1 MELLN
6 INSSEL
12 DKMEELGRGA
22 CSVVYKYDDNS
33 VVKVLNEAGKELFD
47 SEKFSN
53 IVGIEND
60 TCVFPKKAVL
70 IDGELK
76 GYTMDYIQGEMLHE
90 IIKKIDLSTLT
101 NAIKKVENDLKQLS
115 KEKILL
121 QDLNHGG
128 IMWDNKES
136 RIKII
141 DTDFFYKENLAQEE
155 QCYSSNITSF
165 NTLIE
170 MELGIL
176 NGQDTEVIRYL
187 QNKPE
192 YNTLYKEYMIGSLI
206 GENKSVTE
214 LIDKAIEIVE
224 KDFGTKV
231 NNIEEMQQLIE
242 KQKKTEKE
250 DTNALED
257 ELELKDEQLSNLEKE
272 AELISELETLRD
284 IQIGKKEEQK

>member
-1 MELLN
+1 MEILD
-6 INSSEL
+6 IHHSEL
-12 DKMEELGRGA
+12 NEMEELGRGA
-22 CSVVYKYDDNS
+22 CSVVYKCDDNS
-33 VVKVLNEAGKELFD
+33 VIKVLNEAGKEMFD
-47 SEKFSN
+47 KENFSN
-53 IVGIEND
+53 IVGINND
-60 TCVFPKKAVL
+60 TCVFPKKTLL
-70 IDGELK
+70 IDGEFK
-76 GYTMDYIQGEMLHE
+76 GYTMDYIQGEMLHD
-90 IIKKIDLSTLT
+90 IIKKIDLKTLT
-101 NAIKKVENDLKQLS
+101 KAIKKVENDLKLLS

-128 IMWDNKES
+128 VMWEDKES

-214 LIDKAIEIVE
+214 LIDKAIEMVE
-224 KDFGTKV
+224 KEFGTKV

-242 KQKKTEKE
+242 KQKKTEKN
-250 DTNALED
+250 DTNTLQD
-257 ELELKDEQLSNLEKE
+257 DLELKDEQLSNLEKE
-272 AELISELETLRD
+272 EELISELETLRD